1 MSATVVVGT
10 GPVSLADVVDVARR
24 GAGVRLSDEA
34 LAALEKGRAV
44 VDQLAADTAPHYG
57 ISTGFGA
64 LATLS
69 IPAERRKDLQR
80 SLVRS
85 HAASTGPE
93 VEREVVRALML

>member
-1 MSATVVVGT
+1 MSAHPAVVVGT
-10 GPVSLADVVDVARR
+10 GPVSIADVVAVARH

-34 LAALEKGRAV
+34 MTAIARGRAV
-44 VDQLAADTAPHYG
+44 VDELAADTRPHYG

-69 IPAERRKDLQR
+69 IPADKRLDLQR

-85 HAASTGPE
+85 HAASTGP
-93 VEREVVRALML
+93 